1 MHGIK
6 QNIFSAAETPPQQQQ
21 VKPKFLDQVRN
32 VLRVNHYSRKTE
44 EAYISWIK
52 RFILFNNK
60 GHPNEMGAEEIK
72 KFISFLANEKH
83 VSSSTQNQALNAILY
98 LYKNIIKK
106 EINFVDGLTYT
117 KRIRHLPTVFTREEA
132 QKIIAELDGVVQ
144 LFVKML
150 YGTGMRLSEGLQLRV
165 KDIDFEARQITIRD
179 DKGEKDRITILPEK
193 LIEPLRDHIRKVKN
207 LHLKDLQKGFGFT
220 VLPYALERKYPS
232 ASKEFIWQ
240 YVFPAKNFIYD
251 KERKLKYRYHIHES
265 VIQKAVRNA
274 IQKAEINKQASV
286 HTFRHSFATHLLESG
301 VDIRTIQELLGHS
314 SVRTTMVYTHV
325 MHKFKGVKSPLDSIL

>member
-1 MHGIK
+1 MNGGKLNSASHLLTSEK
-6 QNIFSAAETPPQQQQ
+6 QVTN
-21 VKPKFLDQVRN
+21 PKLLDQIRIH
-32 VLRVNHYSRKTE
+32 LRVNHYSRKTE

-52 RFILFNNK
+52 RYILFHNK
-60 GHPNEMGAEEIK
+60 RHPNEMGAEEIK

-179 DKGEKDRITILPEK
+179 GKGEKDRITILPEK

-207 LHLKDLQKGFGFT
+207 LHLKDLQRGFGFT
-220 VLPYALERKYPS
+220 VLPYALERKYPN

-240 YVFPAKNFIYD
+240 YVFPAKSFIYD
-251 KERKLKYRYHIHES
+251 KERKLKYRYHIHQS

-314 SVRTTMVYTHV
+314 SIRTTMVYTHV